1 MLGFLFFVLC
11 FCAWL
16 GKGLANKERYY
27 DDYRAMG
34 LDKYGCWQDGHRG
47 WHYGNKE
54 LAKFHIGGH
63 EVLAVPELLS
73 YKNYS
78 YTRWKYV
85 VRDLTFEKQIK
96 RESDEITS
104 FCNDMKLRRKAI
116 EEGKDFYQINCSYE
130 CTLWLTNGKER
141 KESLSRAYRRV
152 DNNRLY
158 FIYEDNAYN
167 ENGRR
172 CGWKYT
178 VWYLKNEFLKKEEN
192 YKGKWN
198 RTLIRTDSE
207 IVQESGREDVRDTWG
222 FSDNGLTRTY
232 YLYD

>member
-1 MLGFLFFVLC
+1 MLGFIFLTIC

-16 GKGLANKERYY
+16 GKALANKERYY
-27 DDYRAMG
+27 DDYKAKG
-34 LDKYGCWQDGHRG
+34 LDKYGCWQDGHGG

-54 LAKFHIGGH
+54 LARFYIGGH

-85 VRDLTFEKQIK
+85 VRDLTLEEQIR
-96 RESDEITS
+96 REGDEIIS
-104 FCNDMKLRRKAI
+104 FHKDMKLRKKAI
-116 EEGKDFYQINCSYE
+116 EEGKEFYEVNCPYE
-130 CTLWLTNGKER
+130 VTLWLINGESNKEN
-141 KESLSRAYRRV
+141 LSRVYRRV

-167 ENGRR
+167 KNGRR
-172 CGWKYT
+172 CGYKYT
-178 VWYLKNEFLKKEEN
+178 AWYLKNEFLKKKKS
-192 YKGKWN
+192 YKGKWD

-207 IVQESGREDVRDTWG
+207 IVQEGGRGDVRGTWG
-222 FSDNGLTRTY
+222 FSDNGFARTY
-232 YLYD
+232 YLHD